1 VRFLRYDVYE
11 ESGLLVVTRSKASA
25 LLDVAGVVGLFLLGV
40 PGLVWAV
47 SLFEPGRVTVI
58 LLVLAAIAAG
68 VYAFLLL
75 MRAYSGRR
83 LGERLVF
90 DRAADAVTRSGA
102 RVCAMSELGCVE
114 LRRRQGT
121 DNAPDVFAVALVV
134 AGLRGRGAPRA
145 GPSAF
150 EDAIA
155 VGEST
160 SEGEMRS
167 CASRLAAYT
176 GLRVDE
182 SGW

>member
-1 VRFLRYDVYE
+1 MRFLRFDVYE
-11 ESGLLVVTRSKASA
+11 ESGLLVVARSKASA
-25 LLDVAGVVGLFLLGV
+25 LLDVAGVIGLSLLGV

-75 MRAYSGRR
+75 MRAYRGRR
-83 LGERLVF
+83 LGERLVL

-102 RVCAMSELGCVE
+102 RVCAMSELDCVE
-114 LRRRQGT
+114 LRRREGT
-121 DNAPDVFAVALVV
+121 DDAPDVFAVALVV
-134 AGLRGRGAPRA
+134 AGLRPRGAPRA
-145 GPSAF
+145 GSSAF

-155 VGEST
+155 VVKST